1 MGPLQTL
8 SLEAVVVEGAEPLT
22 NVTYLVQR
30 MDADSQEDMR
40 ARSVNGLAV
49 FSLPSGHYKVT
60 ATFGD
65 TKRQQQVII
74 GDQPAHHVMN
84 LEAGT
89 VRMKAIPKP
98 GGRPF
103 NVDVTW
109 EILTYGR
116 DSTGKRHSIATSKQG
131 QPSFTLP
138 EGYYVATVA
147 AEGKQ
152 IKHTIEVTSGITYKY
167 TLLLR

>member
-8 SLEAVVVEGAEPLT
+8 SLEAVVVEGAEPLRD
-22 NVTYLVQR
+22 VTYLVQR
-30 MDADSQEDMR
+30 IDTGSHEDMKTK
-40 ARSVNGLAV
+40 SVDGLAV
-49 FSLPSGHYKVT
+49 VRLPSGRYRVT
-60 ATFGD
+60 TTYGN
-65 TKRQQQVII
+65 TKRQQEVIV
-74 GDQPAHHVMN
+74 GDEPAHHVVN
-84 LEAGT
+84 LQAGT
-89 VRMKAIPKP
+89 VRMKAIPNP

-103 NVDVTW
+103 NENVSW

-116 DSTGKRHSIATSKQG
+116 DSTGKRHSIAKSKQA

-147 AEGKQ
+147 AAGKQ